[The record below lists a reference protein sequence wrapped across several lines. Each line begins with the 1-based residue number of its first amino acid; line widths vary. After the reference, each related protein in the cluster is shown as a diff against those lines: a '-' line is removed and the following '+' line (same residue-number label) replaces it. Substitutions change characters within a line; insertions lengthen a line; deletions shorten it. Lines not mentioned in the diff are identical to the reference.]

1 MFIICVIYVQS
12 TYMLCYFMLCYGRL
26 LCGVSECFQI
36 LVHICPCLHFCSG
49 VFSMCLCVVVTGVC
63 VCVCGQSECGIVS
76 SHL

>member
-1 MFIICVIYVQS
+1 MDSALWRLVAWHEGVVLS
-12 TYMLCYFMLCYGRL
+12 TVWIAGRN
-26 LCGVSECFQI
+26 G
-36 LVHICPCLHFCSG
+36 PFCSG